1 MAPSYLLTP
10 LIVPNHSALEI
21 GARVGIGVG
30 IGVGVGAGAGADL
43 QAIGV
48 MSKSEIAMI
57 MTKTLDAFSTKPPI
71 SH

>member
-21 GARVGIGVG
+21 GARVG